1 MCRLQLQVYCLLVKE
16 KIRNLHLQTIGFLFS
31 LQKGGDVNKLY
42 EMGSEPER
50 RYFLN
55 RLLSFLEERSAPLN
69 NMPSISKQPLDL
81 YRLYLHVQERG
92 GMLEVNTCLMI
103 CSR

>member
-1 MCRLQLQVYCLLVKE
+1 M
-16 KIRNLHLQTIGFLFS
+16 NLFFLKLFFFKNGVPFS
-31 LQKGGDVNKLY
+31 LQKGGDVNKLF

-92 GMLEVNTCLMI
+92 GMLEVCCTHLSEFYYPIVSTLWM
-103 CSR
+103 S